1 METKLQ
7 LALKSIKMLW
17 GSLSTVV
24 IIMMLHK
31 YFEEVNLAILMR
43 AGNIGWSYVCFRTL
57 RANATV

>member
-24 IIMMLHK
+24 IIMMLRK

-43 AGNIGWSYVCFRTL
+43 AGK
-57 RANATV
+57 